1 MPFNLQMMLQPFE
14 KWVIDFVGP
23 IQPQGKTGAR
33 YIITAMEYLN
43 HWVEAQPV
51 KDCTGMT
58 ATKFL
63 FKHVLTSFNCPKILI
78 SDCGTHFLNEMI
90 NALIEE
96 FQVFNAQR
104 SDWDLC
110 IPAVL
115 RAYRTT
121 CNKLIGQTPF
131 RLVYGV
137 EAVMPMEYIV
147 PSLCIAA
154 LIGMTDHRA
163 LVERLTQ
170 LDELEEERFIVGFH
184 QEVQKQH
191 EKAWHDWYIKL
202 RTFKLNDLVLL
213 YDSKFDKFRRKFR
226 MY

>member
-1 MPFNLQMMLQPFE
+1 VFE
-14 KWVIDFVGP
+14 
-23 IQPQGKTGAR
+23 
-33 YIITAMEYLN
+33 
-43 HWVEAQPV
+43 
-51 KDCTGMT
+51 
-58 ATKFL
+58 
-63 FKHVLTSFNCPKILI
+63 
-78 SDCGTHFLNEMI
+78 
-90 NALIEE
+90 NALTK
-96 FQVFNAQR
+96 VFNAQR

-170 LDELEEERFIVGFH
+170 LDELEEERFIAGFH

-191 EKAWHDWYIKL
+191 EKSWHDWHIKL
-202 RTFKLNDLVLL
+202 STFKLNDLVLL